1 MTVATQE
8 LRIVPERELYPPIDP
23 YDTTTIDVGDGQRIY
38 VEQCGNPSGKPVIFL
53 HGGPGGGSGTER
65 RRFFDPERYRIVVLD
80 QRGCGASTPH
90 VAQAR
95 TPEEMA
101 SNTTW
106 NLVADLEKV
115 RAVLGIEKWQVF
127 GGSWGSCLALAYA
140 QTHPETVS
148 ELVLRGIFTL
158 RQSEL
163 DWYYNGGAA
172 AVFPEL
178 WQRYCEPLRAAGHDG
193 SRDNISAYFDL
204 LWDPDPAIHGP
215 AAVAWSTWEAATTSL
230 VLDDT
235 HVSEFADPQYALAFA
250 RIENHYFVNHG
261 FMAEGQ
267 LIRNAGRLAAIPTTI
282 VQGRYDMCCPATSA
296 YDLKQ
301 ALPSADLRMVLA
313 GHSAFEPLIASELV
327 KVCDEYAD
335 L

>member
-1 MTVATQE
+1 MPATSGMNYAPKGKVMHVVGEGEFTFAAIGLNHGHIYGMTSGLIEAGGE
-8 LRIVPERELYPPIDP
+8 L
-23 YDTTTIDVGDGQRIY
+23 
-38 VEQCGNPSGKPVIFL
+38 
-53 HGGPGGGSGTER
+53 
-65 RRFFDPERYRIVVLD
+65 
-80 QRGCGASTPH
+80 
-90 VAQAR
+90 
-95 TPEEMA
+95 
-101 SNTTW
+101 
-106 NLVADLEKV
+106 
-115 RAVLGIEKWQVF
+115 KWV
-127 GGSWGSCLALAYA
+127 
-140 QTHPETVS
+140 
-148 ELVLRGIFTL
+148 
-158 RQSEL
+158 
-163 DWYYNGGAA
+163 
-172 AVFPEL
+172 
-178 WQRYCEPLRAAGHDG
+178 
-193 SRDNISAYFDL
+193 
-204 LWDPDPAIHGP
+204 WDPDPAIHGP

-235 HVSEFADPQYALAFA
+235 HVSEFADPHYALAFA

>member
-1 MTVATQE
+1 MTA
-8 LRIVPERELYPPIDP
+8 
-23 YDTTTIDVGDGQRIY
+23 
-38 VEQCGNPSGKPVIFL
+38 
-53 HGGPGGGSGTER
+53 R
-65 RRFFDPERYRIVVLD
+65 RSCCSARST
-80 QRGCGASTPH
+80 STP
-90 VAQAR
+90 
-95 TPEEMA
+95 PSSPA
-101 SNTTW
+101 S
-106 NLVADLEKV
+106 
-115 RAVLGIEKWQVF
+115 
-127 GGSWGSCLALAYA
+127 SWTCPRST
-140 QTHPETVS
+140 QTASAHTAAP
-148 ELVLRGIFTL
+148 R
-158 RQSEL
+158 
-163 DWYYNGGAA
+163 AA
-172 AVFPEL
+172 ASP
-178 WQRYCEPLRAAGHDG
+178 AAT
-193 SRDNISAYFDL
+193 
-204 LWDPDPAIHGP
+204 PIHGP

-235 HVSEFADPQYALAFA
+235 HVSEFADPHYALAFA